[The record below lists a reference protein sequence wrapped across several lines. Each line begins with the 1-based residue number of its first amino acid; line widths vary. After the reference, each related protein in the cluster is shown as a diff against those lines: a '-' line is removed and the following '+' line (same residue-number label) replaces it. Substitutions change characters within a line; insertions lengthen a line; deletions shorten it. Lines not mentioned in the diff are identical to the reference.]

1 MDKRV
6 VYKILFTNQGKV
18 YEIYAK
24 DIFQSHLFGF
34 IEAEELVFG
43 DSGSMVVDP
52 GEERLRQEFSDVI
65 RSYIPLQA
73 ILRIDEVAR
82 EGVAKVSDANVSESP
97 VERGNI
103 MPFPAPFYAP
113 KE

>member
-6 VYKILFTNQGKV
+6 VYKIIFINQSKV

-24 DIFQSHLFGF
+24 EIFQSHLFGF

-43 DSGSMVVDP
+43 ETRHVVVDP
-52 GEERLRQEFSDVI
+52 GEERLRTEFSDVV
-65 RSYIPLQA
+65 RTYIPLQA
-73 ILRIDEVAR
+73 ILRIDEVER
-82 EGVAKVSDANVSESP
+82 EGIAKISDVGEK
-97 VERGNI
+97 GNI
-103 MPFPAPFYAP
+103 MPFPTPFYTP

>member
-1 MDKRV
+1 MEKQV
-6 VYKILFTNQGKV
+6 VYKILFFNQGKM

-34 IEAEELVFG
+34 IEAEELMFG
-43 DSGSMVVDP
+43 ESASVVVDP

-65 RSYIPLQA
+65 RTYIPLQA

-82 EGVAKVSDANVSESP
+82 EGVAKISEVPEKSNV
-97 VERGNI
+97 